1 MKLLGLEIKRSRK
14 EPEQRSIS
22 SDDPW
27 LPEYFNLIGT
37 DPYSGVTANSPDL
50 AMKISAVYRCV
61 SILSGTIASLPLN
74 IRRKTTAGHFEID
87 EQSPL
92 YSLLRWKASER
103 STIYELLENT
113 VIQIL
118 MQGNAL
124 IFPKFKNFEYSEL
137 VLVTPGQWRYDQYTD
152 MYTITDMVN
161 GITGTY
167 NSWRVIHLRN
177 KNLDGS
183 MMGISTIQYAGRILN
198 ITANADEQTLANM
211 KNGNKQ
217 KGFLTGGAVMDGLGK
232 LQDTQVDVVAKRLEE
247 QLQSGS
253 AVMRL
258 PGELKFTPYSISPA
272 DAQILDNR
280 KFSVF
285 DVCRFFGVHP
295 DKVFVEQTSNYK
307 ASENS
312 QTSFM
317 TDTLQPLL
325 SQIENEFTV
334 KLIARN
340 MAGKREKIQFDRE
353 YIYSLDPKTVASYY
367 KDMFGVGGLTT
378 NEIRVRQN
386 MPPVDGG
393 DVAFVSANVAPINSA
408 KIYGEP
414 QVAEADNSDIADD
427 KKRTEADK

>member
-1 MKLLGLEIKRSRK
+1 MKRGLIQ
-14 EPEQRSIS
+14 QRSIS
-22 SDDPW
+22 SDDPFFPEW
-27 LPEYFNLIGT
+27 LSLQTTN
-37 DPYSGVTANSPDL
+37 PYAGVSANSPDL
-50 AMKISAVYRCV
+50 AMKISAVYRSV

-74 IRRKTTAGHFEID
+74 IRRKATAGHFEID
-87 EQSPL
+87 ESNAL
-92 YSLLRWKASER
+92 YPLLRWKASDR
-103 STIYELLENT
+103 STVYELLENA

-124 IFPKFKNFEYSEL
+124 IFPKFKDMEYSEL
-137 VLVTPGQWRYDQYTD
+137 ILVTPGCWIYDKFTD
-152 MYTITDMVN
+152 KYTITDYIN
-161 GITGTY
+161 DITGTFD
-167 NSWRVIHLRN
+167 SWRVIHLRN

-183 MMGISTIQYAGRILN
+183 KMGISTIQYAGRILN
-198 ITANADEQTLANM
+198 ISANADEQTLANM

-217 KGFLTGGAVMDGLGK
+217 KGFLTGGSVMDGMGK
-232 LQDTQVDVVAKRLEE
+232 LQDTQVDVVKQRLEE
-247 QLQSGS
+247 ELTRGD
-253 AVMRL
+253 AIMRL
-258 PGELKFTPYSISPA
+258 PGELKFQALSISPA

-334 KLIARN
+334 KLIARKL
-340 MAGKREKIQFDRE
+340 AGKQEKIQFDRE

-414 QVAEADNSDIADD
+414 QNPTEGDGEDGEDEAEEP
-427 KKRTEADK
+427 K

>member
-1 MKLLGLEIKRSRK
+1 MKRGLI
-14 EPEQRSIS
+14 EQRSIS
-22 SDDPW
+22 SDDPF
-27 LPEYFNLIGT
+27 LPEYFELLKN

-50 AMKISAVYRCV
+50 AMKISAVYRSV

-74 IRRKTTAGHFEID
+74 IRRKSGNGGHFEID
-87 EQSPL
+87 EGNPL
-92 YSLLRWKASER
+92 YPLLRWRASDR

-124 IFPKFKNFEYSEL
+124 IFPKYKNFDCSEL
-137 VLVTPGQWRYDQYTD
+137 VLITPGMWIYDKYTD
-152 MYTITDMVN
+152 KYTITDMVN
-161 GITGTY
+161 GITGVY
-167 NSWRVIHLRN
+167 DSWRVIHLRN

-183 MMGISTIQYAGRILN
+183 KMGISTIQYAARILN
-198 ITANADEQTLANM
+198 ISANADEQTLSNM

-217 KGFLTGGAVMDGLGK
+217 KGFLTGGSVMDGMGK
-232 LQDTQVDVVAKRLEE
+232 LQDTQVDIVASRLEE
-247 QLQSGS
+247 QLSSGA

-272 DAQILDNR
+272 DAQILENR

-317 TDTLQPLL
+317 TDTLQPML
-325 SQIENEFTV
+325 SQIENEFSV
-334 KLIARN
+334 KLLPR
-340 MAGKREKIQFDRE
+340 GSVGTKEKIQFDRE
-353 YIYSLDPKTVASYY
+353 SIYSLDPKTIASYY
-367 KDMFGVGGLTT
+367 KDMFDVGGLTT
-378 NEIRVRQN
+378 NEIRVKQN
-386 MPPVDGG
+386 MPPKDGG

-414 QVAEADNSDIADD
+414 TQEKTEEVPAKGKEE
-427 KKRTEADK
+427 KKR